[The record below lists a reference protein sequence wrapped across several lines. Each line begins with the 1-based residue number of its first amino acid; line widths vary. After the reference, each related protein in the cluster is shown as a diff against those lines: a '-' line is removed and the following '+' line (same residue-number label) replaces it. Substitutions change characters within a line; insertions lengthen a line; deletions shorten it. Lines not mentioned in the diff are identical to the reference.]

1 MMNLKNSGNNRATNK
16 RINLPTADYPPNIIN
31 IKIPN
36 MPRYTRI
43 ITSLSDFI
51 ILIDEILTKYGASVF
66 LEDKTNDGFINKL
79 VVTDDIV
86 RLVKSN
92 RDKNLNFFITTLSLE
107 YENRFNFYDD
117 AQCKFV
123 IEGRGGRENATELE
137 MLQLR
142 VISKTPDCLINKISN
157 EINLKLK
164 KDSGYD
170 SEILRGSY
178 KVFYSKAYLG
188 KKKFVYEIDN
198 SLLPMIEIGNNVD

>member
-1 MMNLKNSGNNRATNK
+1 M
-16 RINLPTADYPPNIIN
+16 
-31 IKIPN
+31 
-36 MPRYTRI
+36 
-43 ITSLSDFI
+43 
-51 ILIDEILTKYGASVF
+51 
-66 LEDKTNDGFINKL
+66 
-79 VVTDDIV
+79 
-86 RLVKSN
+86 
-92 RDKNLNFFITTLSLE
+92 NFFITTLSLE

-157 EINLKLK
+157 EINLKFK

-178 KVFYSKAYLG
+178 KVFYSKAYFG

>member
-1 MMNLKNSGNNRATNK
+1 MV
-16 RINLPTADYPPNIIN
+16 YPPNIIN

-178 KVFYSKAYLG
+178 KVFYSKAYFG

>member
-1 MMNLKNSGNNRATNK
+1 MINCCNCYRTDGKRNDCYYHIQAMTAT
-16 RINLPTADYPPNIIN
+16 L
-31 IKIPN
+31 
-36 MPRYTRI
+36 
-43 ITSLSDFI
+43 SLEYAAI
-51 ILIDEILTKYGASVF
+51 VVSV
-66 LEDKTNDGFINKL
+66 LYRML
-79 VVTDDIV
+79 
-86 RLVKSN
+86 
-92 RDKNLNFFITTLSLE
+92 TTLSLE
-107 YENRFNFYDD
+107 HENRFNFYDD

-123 IEGRGGRENATELE
+123 IEGKGGRENATELE

-170 SEILRGSY
+170 SVILRGNH

-198 SLLPMIEIGNNVD
+198 SLLPIIEIGNNVN

>member
-1 MMNLKNSGNNRATNK
+1 
-16 RINLPTADYPPNIIN
+16 
-31 IKIPN
+31 

-117 AQCKFV
+117 AQ
-123 IEGRGGRENATELE
+123 
-137 MLQLR
+137 
-142 VISKTPDCLINKISN
+142 
-157 EINLKLK
+157 
-164 KDSGYD
+164 
-170 SEILRGSY
+170 
-178 KVFYSKAYLG
+178 
-188 KKKFVYEIDN
+188 
-198 SLLPMIEIGNNVD
+198 

>member
-1 MMNLKNSGNNRATNK
+1 MR
-16 RINLPTADYPPNIIN
+16 
-31 IKIPN
+31 
-36 MPRYTRI
+36 
-43 ITSLSDFI
+43 
-51 ILIDEILTKYGASVF
+51 
-66 LEDKTNDGFINKL
+66 
-79 VVTDDIV
+79 
-86 RLVKSN
+86 
-92 RDKNLNFFITTLSLE
+92 ITTLSLE
-107 YENRFNFYDD
+107 HENRFNFYDD

-123 IEGRGGRENATELE
+123 IEGKGGRENATELE

-170 SEILRGSY
+170 SVILRGNH

-198 SLLPMIEIGNNVD
+198 SLLPIIEIGNNVN

>member
-1 MMNLKNSGNNRATNK
+1 
-16 RINLPTADYPPNIIN
+16 
-31 IKIPN
+31 
-36 MPRYTRI
+36 MPIYTRI

-66 LEDKTNDGFINKL
+66 VEDKTNDGFINKL
-79 VVTDDIV
+79 VITDNTT

-107 YENRFNFYDD
+107 HENRFNFYDD

-123 IEGRGGRENATELE
+123 IEGKGGRENATELE

-157 EINLKLK
+157 EINLTLK

-170 SEILRGSY
+170 SVILRGNH

-198 SLLPMIEIGNNVD
+198 SLLPIIEIGNNVN

>member
-1 MMNLKNSGNNRATNK
+1 M
-16 RINLPTADYPPNIIN
+16 PPNGGKPHNIIN